1 MAAGAALK
9 EEKPRKRL
17 AVDAKRA
24 ESPIKPDEGGFALS
38 PGQSERSERHPG

>member
-9 EEKPRKRL
+9 EETKKRL